1 MTPPTPTHP
10 AAPARFGR
18 WLRRAAAAL
27 GVLAVLAAAAAA
39 AGHVMAGQ
47 RMKRQVV
54 VPPQPTLAL
63 RTDATAVDRGR
74 YLYASRGCVDCHGAD
89 GAGRTF
95 LDEPGGLKVVGPNIT
110 PDAGSAV
117 AGYRPQDWAR
127 TLRHGVKPDGT
138 PVLIMPSEDYNRLT
152 DDDLGALVAYVR
164 QLPPRDGAQAVV
176 SLPLPVRVL
185 YGFGAIP
192 DAAAKIDHA
201 LPPPAPVPE
210 GITRE
215 HGAYVANMCL
225 GCHGARLT
233 GGKVPGGPPDWP
245 AAADL
250 TGGAAGG
257 MAAYPDA
264 DALLRMFRT
273 GLRPDGTRVEVMPFE
288 SLREMSET
296 DVRALHLFL
305 RGLPAGGLPAGTAR
319 APVSPTLR
327 SAG

>member
-1 MTPPTPTHP
+1 MQAK
-10 AAPARFGR
+10 AAKSPRGR
-18 WLRRAAAAL
+18 WLRRGAAGL
-27 GVLAVLAAAAAA
+27 GIVVLLAAAAAT

-47 RMKRQVV
+47 RMKRQVA
-54 VPPQPTLAL
+54 VPPQPAPAW
-63 RTDATAVDRGR
+63 RSDAAAVDRGR

-152 DDDLGALVAYVR
+152 DDDLSALVAYVR
-164 QLPPRDGAQAVV
+164 QLPARPGASAVV

-192 DAAAKIDHA
+192 DAAAKIDHT
-201 LPPPAPVPE
+201 LPPPMPVPE
-210 GITRE
+210 GVTRE

-250 TGGAAGG
+250 TGGDAGG
-257 MAAYPDA
+257 MAAYADA
-264 DALLRMFRT
+264 DALLKMFRT
-273 GLRPDGTRVEVMPFE
+273 GRRPDGTPVKVMPFE

-305 RGLPAGGLPAGTAR
+305 RGLPAGGAAAGQAG
-319 APVSPTLR
+319 APVTPKAQAR
-327 SAG
+327 G